1 MGQDAASRVS
11 LEAMTEQFHR
21 PVRRPAT
28 AFDKIVAPDDPAGL
42 ARVAHSTANA
52 LVARVRAEPESDI
65 VARLVGFT
73 DTHGIDTLAELW
85 SHSPAR
91 TLPGAL
97 WRIYLLQLMIHH
109 DPHTASLLYQRG
121 TVELRSVDPVVAG
134 ATTPA
139 GPEEL
144 VTLADAILRGVFE
157 GDLAVALERAA
168 AFCRV
173 QATGATHVADDYEG
187 TEPER
192 AFDLTRRA
200 ARLAGYAT
208 DLTASARLWRLD
220 ALD

>member
-1 MGQDAASRVS
+1 
-11 LEAMTEQFHR
+11 MTEQFHR

-42 ARVAHSTANA
+42 ARIAHSTANA
-52 LVARVRAEPESDI
+52 LISRVRAEPDSEV
-65 VARLVGFT
+65 VARLITFT

-91 TLPGAL
+91 SLPGAL
-97 WRIYLLQLMIHH
+97 WRIYLLQLMIHN

-121 TVELRSVDPVVAG
+121 TVELQSVDPVVAG

-144 VTLADAILRGVFE
+144 VALADAVLRGVFS

-173 QATGATHVADDYEG
+173 QAAGATHVADDYEP
-187 TEPER
+187 TEPAR
-192 AFDLTRRA
+192 ASELTRRA
-200 ARLAGYAT
+200 SRLAEYAA
-208 DLTASARLWRLD
+208 DLTAAARLWRIDELD
-220 ALD
+220 

>member
-1 MGQDAASRVS
+1 
-11 LEAMTEQFHR
+11 MTEQFHR

-28 AFDKIVAPDDPAGL
+28 TFDKIVAPDDPAGL
-42 ARVAHSTANA
+42 ARVAHSTAYA
-52 LVARVRAEPESDI
+52 LVSRVRAEPDSDV
-65 VARLVGFT
+65 VARLVAFT

-91 TLPGAL
+91 TLPGSL
-97 WRIYLLQLMIHH
+97 WCIYLLQLMIHN

-121 TVELRSVDPVVAG
+121 TAELQSVDPVVAG

-144 VTLADAILRGVFE
+144 VALADAILRGVFE
-157 GDLAVALERAA
+157 GDLAVALDRAA

-173 QATGATHVADDYEG
+173 QATGATHVADDYEP

-192 AFDLTRRA
+192 ASELTRRA
-200 ARLAGYAT
+200 ARLAGYAA
-208 DLTASARLWRLD
+208 DLTAAARLWRLD

>member
-1 MGQDAASRVS
+1 
-11 LEAMTEQFHR
+11 MTEQFHR

-42 ARVAHSTANA
+42 ARIAHSTANA
-52 LVARVRAEPESDI
+52 LIARVRAEPEAEI
-65 VARLVGFT
+65 VARLVTFT
-73 DTHGIDTLAELW
+73 DMHGIDTLAELW

-91 TLPGAL
+91 SLPGAL
-97 WRIYLLQLMIHH
+97 WRIYLLQLMIHN
-109 DPHTASLLYQRG
+109 DPHTASLLYRRG
-121 TVELRSVDPVVAG
+121 NDELRSVDPVVAG
-134 ATTPA
+134 ATMPA

-157 GDLAVALERAA
+157 GDLAIALERAA

-173 QATGATHVADDYEG
+173 QAAGATHVADDYEP

-192 AFDLTRRA
+192 ASELTRRA
-200 ARLAGYAT
+200 ARLAGYAV
-208 DLTASARLWRLD
+208 DLAAAARLWRAD